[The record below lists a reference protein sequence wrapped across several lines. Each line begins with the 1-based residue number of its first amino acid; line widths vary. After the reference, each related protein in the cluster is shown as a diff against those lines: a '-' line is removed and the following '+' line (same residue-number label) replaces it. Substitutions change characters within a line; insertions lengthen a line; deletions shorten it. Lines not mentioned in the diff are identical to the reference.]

1 MKQQQNLNFDQTDET
16 ISNEHTQTR
25 NELYEITTGSLYTE
39 WKNSIVDD
47 NLKRA
52 KQLESELD
60 SRAQIDGKDPEMTFQ
75 EQKSM
80 NISLR
85 KMFLEAMKKDYTAAL
100 EKEKTLEREE
110 EQAGRVLKQLRSGK
124 ERKYPSDINEQNI
137 DPASSEIAKL
147 SSVT

>member
-60 SRAQIDGKDPEMTFQ
+60 SRA
-75 EQKSM
+75 
-80 NISLR
+80 
-85 KMFLEAMKKDYTAAL
+85 
-100 EKEKTLEREE
+100 
-110 EQAGRVLKQLRSGK
+110 
-124 ERKYPSDINEQNI
+124 
-137 DPASSEIAKL
+137 
-147 SSVT
+147 

>member
-1 MKQQQNLNFDQTDET
+1 
-16 ISNEHTQTR
+16 
-25 NELYEITTGSLYTE
+25 
-39 WKNSIVDD
+39 
-47 NLKRA
+47 
-52 KQLESELD
+52 
-60 SRAQIDGKDPEMTFQ
+60 MTFQ
-75 EQKSM
+75 DQKSM

>member
-1 MKQQQNLNFDQTDET
+1 MKQEQNINFDQTDET

-110 EQAGRVLKQLRSGK
+110 E
-124 ERKYPSDINEQNI
+124 
-137 DPASSEIAKL
+137 
-147 SSVT
+147 